1 MAYFTTED
9 GLKLFYEEYGKEHA
23 EPVILLHGLACT
35 HEYFH
40 KQIEVLR
47 KKYHVVA
54 FDMRGNG
61 KSDRICRNLTIEQCA
76 KDVQDLITA
85 LDLRRPSILSWS
97 FGVNVALS
105 FVEQFGCANLSKI
118 VLADNTPKMLCDET
132 WQYGVFPDYK
142 SMVGGFLF
150 MSTNWGTYV
159 AGSVP
164 AFFGEGAEPDK
175 EEFDW
180 VFSRFSDNDPG
191 CILTMFVNNSNGD
204 VRGALPLI
212 DVPVLLTHGS
222 LPSYCTKEIM
232 EAIGGMIRDSRVE
245 EFYGGHLHML
255 QDAEHF
261 NRVLM
266 DFLEKGNPR

>member
-1 MAYFTTED
+1 MAIRC
-9 GLKLFYEEYGKEHA
+9 LSRLQEHGGRI
-23 EPVILLHGLACT
+23 P
-35 HEYFH
+35 FH
-40 KQIEVLR
+40 VHQLGNLCCRLR
-47 KKYHVVA
+47 A
-54 FDMRGNG
+54 R
-61 KSDRICRNLTIEQCA
+61 L
-76 KDVQDLITA
+76 
-85 LDLRRPSILSWS
+85 
-97 FGVNVALS
+97 
-105 FVEQFGCANLSKI
+105 
-118 VLADNTPKMLCDET
+118 
-132 WQYGVFPDYK
+132 
-142 SMVGGFLF
+142 
-150 MSTNWGTYV
+150 
-159 AGSVP
+159 
-164 AFFGEGAEPDK
+164 FGEGAEPDK